1 MKKTNKTKLKN
12 IEVLK
17 KITQSEREMHKKKK
31 MDG

>member
-1 MKKTNKTKLKN
+1 MKKKPLKN
-12 IEVLK
+12 IEIL